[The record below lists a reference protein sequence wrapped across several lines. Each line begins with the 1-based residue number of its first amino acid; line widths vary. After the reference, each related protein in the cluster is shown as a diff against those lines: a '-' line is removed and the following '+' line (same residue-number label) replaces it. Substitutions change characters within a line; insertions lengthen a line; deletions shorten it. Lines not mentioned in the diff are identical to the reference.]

1 MWDQLQYGS
10 SLRGPWPA
18 VRAASS
24 GPRPGVTCPEPPWK
38 PPHPSHLP
46 PPPHPRRPSSSPGP
60 ATHPPER
67 AGAASPVRSPRL
79 TPSTGARGSLAGQSL
94 EAATRRRAGDSRAAA
109 GSEARLTAPRCGPSP
124 SPPPPGGT
132 TRPSAPPEGGSA
144 INKRRSAA
152 RGPRSRSCA
161 WPQIAGSGRPGSR
174 HPEPPGEGTRAHRAQ
189 AWPRPLPPRSA
200 PLPPHGSA
208 AAAADAALAFRGPSP
223 QRVQALL

>member
-1 MWDQLQYGS
+1 MALGPSSPTPPRALGPSLCTHGFSLPSGKRQSPFAPVFLDEKGHFGARVPVDEGKGVISPAPWRPPLGLRACDPRKVRVWDQLQYGS
-10 SLRGPWPA
+10 SLRGPWPT
-18 VRAASS
+18 VRASSS

-109 GSEARLTAPRCGPSP
+109 GSEARLTAPAAA
-124 SPPPPGGT
+124 PPPPPLP
-132 TRPSAPPEGGSA
+132 R
-144 INKRRSAA
+144 AA
-152 RGPRSRSCA
+152 QRGPVLR
-161 WPQIAGSGRPGSR
+161 PKAG
-174 HPEPPGEGTRAHRAQ
+174 PP
-189 AWPRPLPPRSA
+189 
-200 PLPPHGSA
+200 
-208 AAAADAALAFRGPSP
+208 
-223 QRVQALL
+223 